1 MKTTLLVSASFAAL
15 SVLAGCGFTRTPEAY
30 RDDTRAVLEKKNDD
44 IRACYDGVL
53 KTSPGLSGNVTV
65 KFDVQEDTG
74 KIANVTVDKAASTV
88 PDPVAD
94 CVTKTIAGLGI
105 APPDAHKGEGTWVY
119 QFAAPA
125 MPAPSP
131 K

>member
-1 MKTTLLVSASFAAL
+1 MKTTLLVSASIAAL
-15 SVLAGCGFTRTPEAY
+15 SSLVGCGFTRTPEAY
-30 RDDTRAVLEKKNDD
+30 RDDTKAVLEKRNDD
-44 IRACYDGVL
+44 IRACYDAVL
-53 KTSPGLSGNVTV
+53 KASPGVAGTATV

-74 KIANVTVDKAASTV
+74 KLANVSVDKANSTV

-94 CVTKTIAGLGI
+94 CVTKTIAGLAI

-119 QFAAPA
+119 QFAAPV
-125 MPAPSP
+125 PV

>member
-1 MKTTLLVSASFAAL
+1 MKTILLVSASLAAL
-15 SVLAGCGFTRTPEAY
+15 SALAGCGNPRTPEAY

-53 KTSPGLSGNVTV
+53 KASPGTSGTATV
-65 KFDVQEDTG
+65 KFDVSEETG
-74 KIANVTVDKAASTV
+74 KIGNVTVDKANSSV
-88 PDPVAD
+88 PDPVSD
-94 CVTKTIAGLGI
+94 CVTKNIAGLAI
-105 APPDAHKGEGTWVY
+105 APPDSNKGQGTWAY

-125 MPAPSP
+125 PPAST